1 MWQLSQAWPHSLP
14 SPASFLVGLSVG
26 LGPRGAYQVHLIH
39 WAPLY
44 EMGLSWRQ
52 RRRGKKG
59 LIEFGLGPAPSPAG
73 LLMFG
78 GDFHITLKLLV
89 FLPRLSLLPR
99 VEDLKLK
106 AALKMGN
113 EANSISGA
121 CALCVCVCA
130 CAYMCAHACVSMMAF
145 GSLLTP
151 CHRDHSAEEIP
162 KDWLDTRRGVL
173 GRKWSAPV

>member
-1 MWQLSQAWPHSLP
+1 MAAVPGLAAFPSLP
-14 SPASFLVGLSVG
+14 RLLSRGPFGGAGPSWGLS
-26 LGPRGAYQVHLIH
+26 GALIH

-52 RRRGKKG
+52 RCRGKKG
-59 LIEFGLGPAPSPAG
+59 LIESGLGPAPSPAG

-99 VEDLKLK
+99 MEDLKLK

-113 EANSISGA
+113 EANSTSGA

-130 CAYMCAHACVSMMAF
+130 RIHVCTCVCEHD
-145 GSLLTP
+145 GLWLPPDSL
-151 CHRDHSAEEIP
+151 S
-162 KDWLDTRRGVL
+162 
-173 GRKWSAPV
+173 